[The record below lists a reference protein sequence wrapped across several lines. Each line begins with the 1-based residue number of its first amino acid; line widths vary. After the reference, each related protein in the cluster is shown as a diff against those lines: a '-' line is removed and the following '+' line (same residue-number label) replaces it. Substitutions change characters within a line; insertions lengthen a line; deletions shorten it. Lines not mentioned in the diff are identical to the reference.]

1 MKSFGQFII
10 EAVKTA
16 ASTEAKMKGLK
27 GDGHG
32 GWYDQKGNF
41 VAKTVNGKLQFT
53 GGRSAASQ
61 EDPKSTK
68 VATPEKPTAKPKAVA
83 TAPAPKPK
91 PKEDTAA
98 TATKSPEPGE
108 TDQQTAE
115 VMGMPSSEGVVVV
128 FGRFNPPTVGH
139 QKLLDKAASEASR
152 LGYDFKIYPSRSV
165 DAKKNPLQP
174 GAKIEYMKKMFS
186 DYEESIKDDPNA
198 RTIFDVLVAAANLG
212 YKGVTIVVGQ
222 DRLSEFQSLAQK
234 YNGDL
239 YDFEDLQVISAG
251 ARDPDSEGIEGM
263 SASKMRDAVAKDD
276 FKAFAKGIPNIGNM
290 EKKNLF
296 NLIQKSMG
304 ATDEQLR
311 GTVASETWQHAP
323 KLDPFGL
330 RIAYLKE
337 QCFKVGSLVENVNTG
352 VRGRITR
359 RCANHVIVQTPE
371 HTMFKAWLKDLSE
384 AYDVGT
390 DEYRQYMQRMTPGQG
405 DKKWNNDPII
415 KPITTGSFYDGKKVK
430 NPNDPPSG
438 PGVKYNDTKIPYKV
452 GKG

>member
-1 MKSFGQFII
+1 MKSFGQFLI

-16 ASTEAKMKGLK
+16 ASTEAKLKGLK

-53 GGRSAASQ
+53 GGRSAAPT
-61 EDPKSTK
+61 EDPKTTK
-68 VATPEKPTAKPKAVA
+68 VATPEVLKAKPKAPVQA
-83 TAPAPKPK
+83 APVPKPK
-91 PKEDTAA
+91 AKEDTAD
-98 TATKSPEPGE
+98 TTTKSPEPGE
-108 TDQQTAE
+108 ANQQTAE
-115 VMGMPSSEGVVVV
+115 VMGIPTSEGVVIT

-139 QKLLDKAASEASR
+139 EKLLKSAASEASR
-152 LGYDFKIYPSRSV
+152 LGYDLKVYPSRSV

-174 GAKIEYMKKMFS
+174 GAKIEYMKKMFP

-198 RTIFDVLVAAANLG
+198 RTIFDVLEACFNLG
-212 YKGVTIVVGQ
+212 YKAVTIVVGQ

-239 YDFEDLQVISAG
+239 YDFEDLQVISGG

-311 GTVASETWQHAP
+311 GTVAAETWTYAP

-337 QCFKVGSLVENVNTG
+337 QIFKVGSLVENVNTG

-371 HTMFKAWLKDLSE
+371 PVSYTHLRAH
-384 AYDVGT
+384 AT
-390 DEYRQYMQRMTPGQG
+390 D
-405 DKKWNNDPII
+405 
-415 KPITTGSFYDGKKVK
+415 S
-430 NPNDPPSG
+430 
-438 PGVKYNDTKIPYKV
+438 
-452 GKG
+452 

>member
-1 MKSFGQFII
+1 MKSFGQFLT

-16 ASTEAKMKGLK
+16 ASAEAKMKGLK

-53 GGRSAASQ
+53 GGKSAAPT
-61 EDPKSTK
+61 EDPKTTK
-68 VATPEKPTAKPKAVA
+68 VATPEIQKAKPKAPVQA
-83 TAPAPKPK
+83 APAPKPK
-91 PKEDTAA
+91 AKEDPAA
-98 TATKSPEPGE
+98 TATKSPEEGAPDE
-108 TDQQTAE
+108 QTAE

-139 QKLLDKAASEASR
+139 QKLLDAAGSEASR
-152 LGYDFKIYPSRSV
+152 LGYDLKIYPSRSV

-186 DYEESIKDDPNA
+186 DYEENIKDDPNA
-198 RTIFDVLVAAANLG
+198 RTIFDVLIAASNLA
-212 YKGVTIVVGQ
+212 YKAVTIVVGQ

-239 YDFEDLQVISAG
+239 YEFEEIKVISAG
-251 ARDPDSEGIEGM
+251 TRDADAEGLEGM
-263 SASKMRDAVAKDD
+263 SASKMRAAAAEDD

-290 EKKNLF
+290 EKKNLY
-296 NLIQKSMG
+296 NILQKNMG
-304 ATDEQLR
+304 VKKTEIAKED
-311 GTVASETWQHAP
+311 TWQHAP

-330 RIAYLKE
+330 RVAYLNE
-337 QCFKVGSLVENVNTG
+337 EVFKVGTLVENINTG

-359 RCANHVIVQTPE
+359 RCSNHVIVQTPE
-371 HTMFKAWLKDLSE
+371 HTMFKAWLKDLTE

-405 DKKWNNDPII
+405 DKKWNDEPII
-415 KPITTGSFYDGKKVK
+415 KPITTGSYYDGKKVK

-438 PGVKYNDTKIPYKV
+438 PGTKYNDTKIPYKV

>member
-1 MKSFGQFII
+1 MKSFGQFLT

-16 ASTEAKMKGLK
+16 ASAEAKMKGLK

-53 GGRSAASQ
+53 GGKSAAPT
-61 EDPKSTK
+61 EDPKTTK

-83 TAPAPKPK
+83 TAPVPKPK

-139 QKLLDKAASEASR
+139 QKLLDAAGSEASR
-152 LGYDFKIYPSRSV
+152 LGYDLKIYPSRSV

-186 DYEESIKDDPNA
+186 DYEENIKDDPNA
-198 RTIFDVLVAAANLG
+198 RTIFDVLIAAANLA
-212 YKGVTIVVGQ
+212 YKAVTIVVGQ

-311 GTVASETWQHAP
+311 GSIAAETWTYAP

-337 QCFKVGSLVENVNTG
+337 QVFKLGSLVENVNTG

-371 HTMFKAWLKDLSE
+371 HTMYKSWLKDLVE

-390 DEYRQYMQRMTPGQG
+390 DEYRRYVQSMTPGQG
-405 DKKWNNDPII
+405 DVKFHDKPDI
-415 KPITTGSFYDGKKVK
+415 KPITTGSYYDGKKVK
-430 NPNDPPSG
+430 NPNDPPTG